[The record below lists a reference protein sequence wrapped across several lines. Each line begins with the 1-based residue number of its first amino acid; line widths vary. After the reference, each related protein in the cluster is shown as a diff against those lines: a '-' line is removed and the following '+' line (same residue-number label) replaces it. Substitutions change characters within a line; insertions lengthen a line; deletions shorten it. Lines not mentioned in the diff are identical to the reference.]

1 MVLEQMDALMKT
13 LVRQAANQQVLQQL
27 GLSPCP
33 PYPFLSLRARAFV
46 CCPQLN
52 AAHPTYTRL
61 SNAE

>member
-46 CCPQLN
+46 CCRN
-52 AAHPTYTRL
+52 
-61 SNAE
+61 